1 MKLYSYYRSSTSYRV
16 RIALALKGLP
26 YEQSAVD
33 LVTGEQGG
41 EAYRRVNPQGRV
53 PSLEVGDETLIQ
65 SPAILEWLDE
75 TYPEPPL
82 LPGDALARA
91 RNREVCMVIGCDIH
105 PVNNSG
111 LLARLRALG
120 HDEATVMDWLARW
133 MNEGLAVVEQLIAPA
148 PFAFGPAPTMADLY
162 IVPQV
167 FNARRYGIDLGPYPK
182 IRAVDAVCADHA
194 AFQAAAPAAQPD
206 AV

>member
-26 YEQSAVD
+26 YEQSAVN
-33 LVTGEQGG
+33 LVTSEQTG

-53 PSLEVGDETLIQ
+53 PSLVVGDETLIQ

-91 RNREVCMVIGCDIH
+91 RIREVCMVIGCDIH

-111 LLARLRALG
+111 LLGRLRALG
-120 HDEATVMDWLARW
+120 HDEATVMDWLSRW
-133 MNEGLAVVEQLIAPA
+133 MNEGLAVVEQLIDPA
-148 PFAFGPAPTMADLY
+148 PYAFGAAPTMADLY

-167 FNARRYGIDLGPYPK
+167 FNARRYSVDLTPYPK
-182 IRAVDAVCADHA
+182 IRAVDEVCAKHP
-194 AFQAAAPAAQPD
+194 AFQAAAPGVQPD

>member
-16 RIALALKGLP
+16 RIALALKGLA
-26 YEQSAVD
+26 YEQSAVN
-33 LVTGEQGG
+33 LVTSEQTG

-53 PSLEVGDETLIQ
+53 PSLETDGETLIQ

-75 TYPEPPL
+75 TYPDPPL

-91 RNREVCMVIGCDIH
+91 RIREVCMVIGCDIH

-111 LLARLRALG
+111 LLGRLRALG

-133 MNEGLAVVEQLIAPA
+133 MNEGLAVVEHLIAPA
-148 PFAFGPAPTMADLY
+148 PYAFGETPTMADLY

-182 IRAVDAVCADHA
+182 IRAVDAVCAEHP
-194 AFQAAAPAAQPD
+194 AFQAAAPAVQPD
-206 AV
+206 AA